1 VVAVALDV
9 HRQLQRF
16 ERLPAQVQQ
25 EVRAVQL
32 NRLAAHAERYSPFWR
47 DRLAAALGKPLPG
60 TVELSALPVL
70 GRLEVQESFE
80 SMRARAPNWT
90 ADMVQP
96 AKTSGSTGRPVQVE
110 RFRPFYWPLYGAIA
124 LADARWHRR
133 DASLTMAVIQDV
145 PDGDLRGWD
154 DLWRALGKHGLCH
167 RRNLI
172 QHDPAALLGWLRE
185 VKPRYLYTAPTMAR
199 QLAQLALRTDARMK
213 LAQIITF
220 GETVDPELRRVAQE
234 AFGAKV
240 TDTYSC
246 EELGW
251 IALQCPRHDHY
262 HVMSASVVVEIVDD
276 EGRACAPGQP
286 GRVLLTGLQS
296 FAMPLI
302 RYEVGDY
309 AEWGGPCDCGI
320 TLPVI
325 GRIWGRERSF
335 IRLPDGSLRLA
346 RLTGEYWR
354 AIAPIGE
361 YRVLQYGD
369 GLIEA
374 FVTCERALSEA
385 ERDAMRAMLQKVLGY
400 PFEVVVT
407 QCEKIDWGSRWKRED
422 VMRVDHVR
430 GETTS

>member
-1 VVAVALDV
+1 MAGGRSVVSLPNLPI
-9 HRQLQRF
+9 LQR
-16 ERLPAQVQQ
+16 RDLQ
-25 EVRAVQL
+25 E
-32 NRLAAHAERYSPFWR
+32 AH
-47 DRLAAALGKPLPG
+47 
-60 TVELSALPVL
+60 
-70 GRLEVQESFE
+70 E
-80 SMRARAPNWT
+80 SMRARLPDWKPEMIHT
-90 ADMVQP
+90 TR
-96 AKTSGSTGRPVQVE
+96 TSGSTGRPVSVE
-110 RFRPFYWPLYGAIA
+110 RFLPLYWPLHWAMLLTDNRWHGRDVDQPIAVIVDAPNEQRPSWDGITQLLGHEGPAYLRNLVEHDPQTLVPWLEEVKARYLATTPTMATRLAEIA
-124 LADARWHRR
+124 LARGANI
-133 DASLTMAVIQDV
+133 SLT
-145 PDGDLRGWD
+145 
-154 DLWRALGKHGLCH
+154 
-167 RRNLI
+167 
-172 QHDPAALLGWLRE
+172 E
-185 VKPRYLYTAPTMAR
+185 
-199 QLAQLALRTDARMK
+199 
-213 LAQIITF
+213 IITF
-220 GETVDPELRRVAQE
+220 AETVKPELRRSAQE

-240 TDTYSC
+240 TDRYSC
-246 EELGW
+246 EELGV

-385 ERDAMRAMLQKVLGY
+385 ERGAMKAMLQKVLGY